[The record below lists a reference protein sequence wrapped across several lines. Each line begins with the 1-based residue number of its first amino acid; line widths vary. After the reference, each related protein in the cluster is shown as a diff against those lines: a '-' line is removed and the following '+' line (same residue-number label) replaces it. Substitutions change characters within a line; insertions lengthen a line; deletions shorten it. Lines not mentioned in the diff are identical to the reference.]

1 MESILI
7 ASAATLRLPTEFG
20 IRKILRNI
28 LALQQSV
35 KSLVERDD
43 ETEFERAKEFYNL
56 FFIGPQVC
64 LNLPECLFM
73 LIKMHR
79 HYSIRSGSSKPL
91 PLKSTSRCSIFSVV

>member
-7 ASAATLRLPTEFG
+7 AGATSLRLPTEFG

-64 LNLPECLFM
+64 RNLSELRSTLIGIRRRCLTALGLN
-73 LIKMHR
+73 KH
-79 HYSIRSGSSKPL
+79 L
-91 PLKSTSRCSIFSVV
+91 PLRSISRCSIFSAV